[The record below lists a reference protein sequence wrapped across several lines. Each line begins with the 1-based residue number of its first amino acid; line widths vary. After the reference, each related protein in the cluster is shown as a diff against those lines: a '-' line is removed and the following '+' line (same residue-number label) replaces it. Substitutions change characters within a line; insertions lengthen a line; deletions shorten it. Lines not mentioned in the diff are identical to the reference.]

1 MAVDVSL
8 GERWERFIERAVSTG
23 RYTSARDV
31 ICEGLRLL
39 EQRDMKLK
47 ALRETVNGSIAGG
60 GGIDGDALD
69 AFLQAEAAAIVRRG

>member
-23 RYTSARDV
+23 RYTSPREV

-47 ALRETVNGSIAGG
+47 ALRETVSDSIAGG
-60 GGIDGDALD
+60 EGIDDDALD
-69 AFLQAEAAAIVRRG
+69 AFLGAEAAAIVRRG